1 MIHWQLE
8 DNDLSKPENVLGGE
22 LKSCC
27 LNPVTGFYRNGF
39 CETGPG
45 DAGLHLVCAVMTNEF
60 LEFGL
65 SRGNDLITP
74 QPLTGFP
81 GLESGDRWCLCVER
95 WREALDA
102 GVAPPVILEATH
114 VSALEFVDLADLERH
129 AVRGE

>member
-1 MIHWQLE
+1 M
-8 DNDLSKPENVLGGE
+8 SKPENVLGGE